1 MEMNTDPTCIE
12 ITKDVLPAVRAAIAE
27 RLSREYNYR
36 QIDIAKK
43 LGVAQVAVSKYLN
56 SRYSKRVAKIKE
68 FVVEKGMLNNIIKEI
83 LKGEEQ
89 KRISKDIDEVCS
101 SDSLLSFSMKQA

>member
-1 MEMNTDPTCIE
+1 MKMSTDLACIE
-12 ITKDVLPAVRAAIAE
+12 ITKDILPAVRAAIAE
-27 RLSREYNYR
+27 RLSKEYNYR

-56 SRYSKRVAKIKE
+56 NKYSKHVARIKE
-68 FVVEKGMLNNIIKEI
+68 FVVEKGMLNNVIKEI
-83 LKGEEQ
+83 LNGDEQ
-89 KRISKDIDEVCS
+89 TKISRKIDEVCS